1 MSLSLLLEHRMEVLR
16 LLESGAQEKQ
26 TFLEIS
32 DGFAEGEVP
41 S

>member
-1 MSLSLLLEHRMEVLR
+1 MEVLR
-16 LLESGAQEKQ
+16 LLELSGAQEKQ